1 MQNSPVVKD
10 NTTVF
15 GQLQSKLIV
24 EVIDMTL
31 EQVQPLMKDLNKNL
45 SVSFAGVV
53 IKFKSG
59 LLFRS
64 EGLS

>member
-31 EQVQPLMKDLNKNL
+31 EQVQPPNERLKQ
-45 SVSFAGVV
+45 
-53 IKFKSG
+53 KS
-59 LLFRS
+59 LC
-64 EGLS
+64 